1 MYLKF
6 ERMIVLTG
14 LNKKKKVIGAGEF
27 VLASTPSG
35 ERAEFLNPRDIGI
48 IAPEGSNTIIAPS
61 QEEWQPSILNN
72 GRLTAFIP
80 GNPGAGKSYLAN
92 ELIEQFPEDYQV
104 LLFTAVEEDDGNFE
118 NLGDRLHKI
127 RMEPDN
133 LERMTLG
140 NIRRACEHP
149 ILLFDDIDKIHDK
162 QVEKLVFK
170 ILEDALANGRDHRKH
185 DGERDIH
192 VIVTSHSL
200 NDYRKTKYTLENSD
214 YVAVFPQSTTY
225 MQMRRLFEKL
235 GLDKE
240 LCDKVVQAG
249 KSGAVRRV
257 IIHKVA
263 PMYIIIGDEISLI

>member
-1 MYLKF
+1 
-6 ERMIVLTG
+6 MIVVTADNKRRKTTG
-14 LNKKKKVIGAGEF
+14 EGDNTLARTSVGERALYLNPREFGLKVTPGART
-27 VLASTPSG
+27 AQSPSG
-35 ERAEFLNPRDIGI
+35 E
-48 IAPEGSNTIIAPS
+48 
-61 QEEWQPSILNN
+61 EWYPSIINN

-92 ELIEQFPEDYQV
+92 ELIELMPEDYQV
-104 LLFTAVEEDDGNFE
+104 LLFTAVEEEDGNFHD
-118 NLGDRLHKI
+118 LGDRLHKV

-133 LERMTLG
+133 LERMTLST
-140 NIRRACEHP
+140 IRKACPHV
-149 ILLFDDIDKIHDK
+149 ILLFDDIDKLHNK
-162 QVEKLVFK
+162 EVEKKTFA

-185 DGERDIH
+185 DGEEDIH

-240 LCDKVVQAG
+240 LCDRVVDAG
-249 KSGAVRRV
+249 KSGEVRRV
-257 IIHKVA
+257 IIRKVA
-263 PMYIIIGDEISLI
+263 PMYIIIGDEISLL

>member
-1 MYLKF
+1 
-6 ERMIVLTG
+6 MIVVTPG
-14 LNKKKKVIGAGEF
+14 NKRRKCDGFGDNTIATTSLGEQALY
-27 VLASTPSG
+27 V
-35 ERAEFLNPRDIGI
+35 NPRTLGI
-48 IAPEGSNTIIAPS
+48 TAPEGSETAFSPS
-61 QEEWQPSILNN
+61 EEEWNPSILNN

-92 ELIEQFPEDYQV
+92 ELIMMLPSDYQV
-104 LLFTAVEEDDGNFE
+104 LLFTAVEEEDGNFKD
-118 NLGDRLHKI
+118 LGERLHKI
-127 RMEPDN
+127 RLDPEN
-133 LERMTLG
+133 LRRMTLG
-140 NIRRACEHP
+140 NIRSVCEHP
-149 ILLFDDIDKIHDK
+149 ILLFDDIDKIHNK
-162 QVEKLVFK
+162 EVEKLVFA

-235 GLDKE
+235 GLE
-240 LCDKVVQAG
+240 REMCDRVVKAG
-249 KSGAVRRV
+249 KEGSVRRV